1 MNQSVLVNADI
12 YEGAEVGD
20 IGYNTRQFHAF
31 VQVFYGLYAAVKL
44 KLLNLFTRIATRLLQ
59 LLHDVCQGGQADLFA
74 DVLFDVY
81 L

>member
-31 VQVFYGLYAAVKL
+31 VQVFNGLYAIVEF
-44 KLLNLFTRIATRLLQ
+44 KLLYLFTRVAARLLQ
-59 LLHDVCQGGQADLFA
+59 LLHDVCQGGQTDLIC